1 MNLIYNWCKVKIL
14 YTFILVLWGKI
25 MELNK
30 TIEINN
36 LIDMYG
42 KFLTDKQFNIMTD
55 YFKNNYSLSEIADN
69 LNITKQA
76 VKYAIGLA
84 TDRLKELDDKLN
96 LISIKS
102 DLNEFLLKLDS
113 RLQND
118 LQDIINKI
126 GE

>member
-1 MNLIYNWCKVKIL
+1 
-14 YTFILVLWGKI
+14 

-30 TIEINN
+30 TIEVNN

-42 KFLTDKQFNIMTD
+42 KFLTDKQLNIMSD

-69 LNITKQA
+69 LKISKQA
-76 VKYAIGLA
+76 VKYSIGLA
-84 TDRLKELDDKLN
+84 TERLKEFDEKLN

-102 DLNEFLLKLDS
+102 DLNKFLLKIDGHSQEELKS
-113 RLQND
+113 
-118 LQDIINKI
+118 IINKI

>member
-1 MNLIYNWCKVKIL
+1 
-14 YTFILVLWGKI
+14 

>member
-1 MNLIYNWCKVKIL
+1 
-14 YTFILVLWGKI
+14 

-30 TIEINN
+30 TIEVNN

-42 KFLTDKQFNIMTD
+42 KFLTEKQFNIMVD
-55 YFKNNYSLSEIADN
+55 YFKNDYSLSEIADN

-84 TDRLKELDDKLN
+84 TERLKEFDKKLN
-96 LISIKS
+96 LLSIKS
-102 DLNEFLLKLDS
+102 DLSEFLLKLDGQ
-113 RLQND
+113 LKVE
-118 LQDIINKI
+118 LQDIINKL

>member
-1 MNLIYNWCKVKIL
+1 
-14 YTFILVLWGKI
+14 

-30 TIEINN
+30 TIEVNN

-42 KFLTDKQFNIMTD
+42 KFLTDKQLNIMTD
-55 YFKNNYSLSEIADN
+55 YFKNDYSLSEIADN

-84 TDRLKELDDKLN
+84 TDRLKEFDKKLN
-96 LISIKS
+96 LIAIKS
-102 DLNEFLLKLDS
+102 ELNEFLLQLDDG
-113 RLQND
+113 LKKD
-118 LQDIINKI
+118 LQDIVNKI

>member
-1 MNLIYNWCKVKIL
+1 
-14 YTFILVLWGKI
+14 

-30 TIEINN
+30 TIEVNN

-42 KFLTDKQFNIMTD
+42 KFLTDKQLNIMTD
-55 YFKNNYSLSEIADN
+55 YFKNDYSLSEIADN

-84 TDRLKELDDKLN
+84 TNRLKEFDENLN

-102 DLNEFLLKLDS
+102 ELNEFLLQLDGELKTD
-113 RLQND
+113 LQN
-118 LQDIINKI
+118 IINKI
-126 GE
+126 GD